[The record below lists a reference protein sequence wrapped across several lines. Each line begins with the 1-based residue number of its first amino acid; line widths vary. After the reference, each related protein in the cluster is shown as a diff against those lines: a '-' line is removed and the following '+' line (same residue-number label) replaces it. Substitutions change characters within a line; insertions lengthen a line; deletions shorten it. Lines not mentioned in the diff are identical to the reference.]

1 MVILLLS
8 LLSVLLGCIIGRDT
22 HLATTDFHH
31 FYFVY
36 FIHFSSKLV
45 IPLVLFYF
53 IATSKLLAHDFS
65 FVFLSGLC
73 S

>member
-1 MVILLLS
+1 MVILLSSLS
-8 LLSVLLGCIIGRDT
+8 SVLLECIIGRDT

-65 FVFLSGLC
+65 FVFLSGLY

>member
-1 MVILLLS
+1 MVIPLSS
-8 LLSVLLGCIIGRDT
+8 LLFVLPRCIIGRDT
-22 HLATTDFHH
+22 HLATTNFHH
-31 FYFVY
+31 FYFIY
-36 FIHFSSKLV
+36 FVHFSSKLV